1 MRWMMVGTM
10 IAAGSLAATA
20 VRAQDNNAGTGA
32 TATGQ
37 SQQSDPPPYGA
48 YVKGPATIDADG
60 VPVAKPNPMS
70 RFLDENKGGPP
81 IGGPLV
87 DEPTDDSGTDAAT
100 H

>member
-20 VRAQDNNAGTGA
+20 VRAQDSAAGTGA
-32 TATGQ
+32 SATGQ
-37 SQQSDPPPYGA
+37 SVQSEPPPYGA
-48 YVKGPATIDADG
+48 YVEGPATTDADG

-70 RFLDENKGGPP
+70 RFLDGAKGEPP
-81 IGGPLV
+81 IEMPLV
-87 DEPTDDSGTDAAT
+87 DEPDDSGGDADT